1 MSSIGAPELL
11 IVLMMALIGLVPFFQ
26 IFRKA
31 GYPGLLAVLMLI
43 PLVNVIMLFF
53 LGFSDWPVL
62 KQLRNLRQP
71 MA

>member
-11 IVLMMALIGLVPFFQ
+11 IVLMMAVIGLVPFFQ